1 MALNGIAHK
10 NLTDP
15 QIHEPKGASTAEAGQ
30 VPFADGEGHTAW
42 GFITPDKLV
51 IVPAAVNK
59 STANSSTIPTTLDV
73 LAYSGYTP
81 SNAMSIVTDMTGV
94 NQQLTNLSD
103 KLNKVITPVSTLK
116 ASYND
121 LAAKYDALIDA
132 LEALGFIS
140 TGA

>member
-59 STANSSTIPTTLDV
+59 STANSSTIPATLDI

-103 KLNKVITPVSTLK
+103 KLNKIITPVGELK

-121 LAAKYDALIDA
+121 LASKYDALVTA
-132 LEALGFIS
+132 LKNLGFIS
-140 TGA
+140 TGV